1 MTTQGSSVPVPS
13 APAPDW
19 STYISPFATAIG
31 IAPEAVAEALKGL
44 VGEPGPDAVVLLMSE
59 AHTSLDEIK
68 AALPSVPLAKLRK
81 AIADHLRKAEPAAAS
96 NIAAAAS
103 PAFDV
108 LPVPPGDAEW
118 LTAIKAGGD
127 LRVDQPTIV
136 SAIRAAVG
144 NRVGLFDVP
153 KLLNERMEAHAE
165 AMEEPVG
172 ADYFKLR
179 KLIVQRGGYAEI
191 FAALDIEGGNF
202 MTQTRKDALLVKLDE
217 ILWPELI
224 GFQHQLEAWANSWQQ
239 GMSNPAVMFGAIAA
253 MSAGSRQAL
262 PPGMMQPPAT
272 DALRDA
278 AETVIQRINKIF
290 AGVGIPIARA
300 LAFDAQRI
308 KEILENPTLPA
319 QIGAPNRE
327 QMLKMLG
334 VAVPTDFV
342 RLERNVTRYALGV
355 LELQKVT
362 AGQEELQFLTAL
374 MMLGSQIPWDRL
386 GVPTRRPS
394 PGSRGSGFGPSGN
407 RGGGSNG

>member
-1 MTTQGSSVPVPS
+1 MNQSGSSVPVPS

-19 STYISPFATAIG
+19 STYIMPFATAIG
-31 IAPEAVAEALKGL
+31 STPDAVAEALKGL
-44 VGEPGPDAVVLLMSE
+44 VGEPGPDAIVLLKSE

-68 AALPSVPLAKLRK
+68 GAFASVPLAKLRK
-81 AIADHLRKAEPAAAS
+81 AVADHLRKAEPVSAAS
-96 NIAAAAS
+96 LGAQS
-103 PAFDV
+103 GGPALDV

-118 LTAIKAGGD
+118 LSAIKAGGD

-179 KLIVQRGGYAEI
+179 KLLVQRGGYAEI
-191 FAALDIEGGNF
+191 FAALEIEGGNF

-253 MSAGSRQAL
+253 MSAGGRQAL
-262 PPGMMQPPAT
+262 PPGIMQPPAT
-272 DALRDA
+272 DGLRDA

-334 VAVPTDFV
+334 VAVPSDYV
-342 RLERNVTRYALGV
+342 RLERNVTRYALAV
-355 LELQKVT
+355 LELQNLT
-362 AGQEELQFLTAL
+362 SGQEELQFLTAL

-386 GVPTRRPS
+386 GVPARRS
-394 PGSRGSGFGPSGN
+394 TPGSRSSVSGSAGTRGN
-407 RGGGSNG
+407 NG

>member
-1 MTTQGSSVPVPS
+1 MNRTDSSVPVTPAT
-13 APAPDW
+13 APLDW
-19 STYISPFATAIG
+19 GTYVAPFATAIG
-31 IAPEAVAEALKGL
+31 KTPDEVAEALKAL
-44 VGEPGPDAVVLLMSE
+44 VGEPGPEAIALLSSE
-59 AHTSLDEIK
+59 AHTSFDELK
-68 AALPSVPLAKLRK
+68 GAFATVPVAKLRK
-81 AIADHLRKAEPAAAS
+81 AIADHLRKTEPAAA
-96 NIAAAAS
+96 AVGVQTGG
-103 PAFDV
+103 PALDV

-118 LTAIKAGGD
+118 LSAIKAGGD
-127 LRVDQPTIV
+127 LRVDQSTIV

-144 NRVGLFDVP
+144 SRVGLFDVP
-153 KLLNERMEAHAE
+153 KLLNEKMEAHAE

-202 MTQTRKDALLVKLDE
+202 MTQTRKDALLAKLDE

-253 MSAGSRQAL
+253 MSAGGRQAL
-262 PPGMMQPPAT
+262 PPGIMQPPAT
-272 DALRDA
+272 DGLRDA

-334 VAVPTDFV
+334 VAVPSDYV
-342 RLERNVTRYALGV
+342 RLERNVTRYALAV
-355 LELQKVT
+355 LELQKLT
-362 AGQEELQFLTAL
+362 SGAEELQFLTAL

-386 GVPTRRPS
+386 GVPARRS
-394 PGSRGSGFGPSGN
+394 TPGSRSSSFGSSGT
-407 RGGGSNG
+407 RTGANG